1 VHSDIRSTA
10 VVAWSLALFLLT
22 VPALMAASE
31 PPPAP
36 AAPAAA
42 PAASPVV
49 PAAAPTVESFAAAYD
64 RANKLFD
71 DGAGARAR
79 ALLTDLLKR
88 ETPKPTEAET
98 RKARALLDKI
108 EMVLVDR
115 YQSEEA
121 ARKRFEAQTAKR
133 TASEAD
139 EKKDQA
145 DRLAQADRL
154 VKEAEASKQPRK
166 YLEAARIRSRVA
178 AERAVAAY
186 ERAMDLFEQG
196 DYDKAASVFGRLQDW
211 VKLQKGMDVQEDLR
225 PSIGSSREAG
235 IQQYIARIADGK
247 LNRGVG
253 STVLAARTAAAQAE
267 AERQAK
273 YRTGVQNFD
282 QAVAAFD
289 RGQLDKANE
298 LLQAV
303 QAGGVSIGA
312 AKDAQVVAYLK
323 KITDRKQEIE
333 TRRLQAVSQMTNAQG
348 LLQKDEWRAAREL
361 LLKTQR
367 DQELLN
373 PDQRKQLAEL
383 LKQAAAKEDADTA
396 AHGADQATVD
406 AATQYAKEA
415 ARIQKILEQQEESVA
430 KMNLDMAKTE
440 FSAMNLDAAL
450 TDVNESLK
458 HGKLQEAVELRSQI
472 LALQGKG
479 DEMATP
485 YVKNISEEIQRR
497 LTTVKSEMDLAIQR
511 GRNALD
517 DDRYDD
523 AVKQFTL
530 ATEAIDYLRPYYD
543 VSGAET
549 QVQAMLKR
557 AQDGKAEAERKLNQ
571 QKIWDAT
578 KMAEE
583 EDRLNR
589 ARREEQKIA
598 LFNEANSQYAQGKYQ
613 AAIAIAEQIQAMD
626 PEFIPVLDLLDNAR
640 EKLRHQTWRALNAAD
655 QRAKADERIKWRE
668 KLVFPAA
675 VYQYPAKEIWDQINA
690 RGGVVLPSGKAAKTP
705 KELRLEALL
714 KTEIPAIALP
724 GVPLTEAVEI
734 LKAQLPPGVNIVV
747 DPTATANQ
755 EVLIQLELKEVSLN
769 TVLKTMLRPKGLDF
783 IIAGDSINIS
793 TFEGCRTLEARPE
806 NLDLR
811 SYDVQDLLVVL
822 NTSGGSGGSSSGG
835 TTSSNTSS
843 SSGSTNSSSGTT
855 NSSTSGSG
863 GLSDGSQDLL
873 GMIVMFTGQ
882 ENWDTV
888 TILGGSNNNNSNG
901 SNNSGSGSTGGGGL
915 LGGGG
920 QNLLGGGAAGGGAG
934 GGAAPAN
941 GGGGIGRIMFLRN
954 GYLMVNHVDRIHKKI
969 EEILALL
976 RAQTTIL
983 VQVEARLI
991 TYNDR
996 FYKDVGISWTNLPHS
1011 TTGTLG
1017 SDPGPH
1023 IPGAT
1028 WSFSN
1033 WNPASFTAD
1042 PVGATPFS
1050 ISAAFL
1056 NRDHTQMV
1064 ISMAEASS
1072 NATTVSAP
1080 HVTVING
1087 AQQTLELTT
1096 QGSYVSSY
1104 SVQGSIAIPVITQY
1118 DASIVSLSVTP
1129 VVSADRRYVTMQ
1141 VSPQISN
1148 SVLGDP
1154 VPVEIPIASSGA
1166 GGNAATSTAFIFT
1179 PLTTDQSIDSTV
1191 RVPDRGTV
1199 VLGGLSAASESTG
1212 TTGIPIL
1219 SHIPILKRLIER
1231 STVGHDRSHLLFLV
1245 TPTILLPDE
1254 VEP

>member
-1 VHSDIRSTA
+1 VHSDIRRTA

-22 VPALMAASE
+22 APALMSAPETA
-31 PPPAP
+31 PAP
-36 AAPAAA
+36 TAPAAA
-42 PAASPVV
+42 PASP
-49 PAAAPTVESFAAAYD
+49 TIESFAAAYA
-64 RANKLFD
+64 RADKLND
-71 DGAGARAR
+71 EGAGARAR
-79 ALLTDLLKR
+79 EVLTNLLKR
-88 ETPKPTEAET
+88 ETPKLSDAES
-98 RKARALLDKI
+98 RKARALLEDI
-108 EMVLVDR
+108 EMVLVKR
-115 YQSEEA
+115 YEAEEA
-121 ARKRFEAQTAKR
+121 ARKRFEAQAAKR
-133 TASEAD
+133 AAAEAAQ
-139 EKKDQA
+139 KKAQGET
-145 DRLAQADRL
+145 LAQADRL

-166 YLEAARIRSRVA
+166 YLEAARLRSRVA
-178 AERAVAAY
+178 TERAIAAY

-196 DYDKAASVFGRLQDW
+196 DYDKAGVGFTRLQEW
-211 VKLQKGMDVQEDLR
+211 VKLYGGMDVQADLR
-225 PSIGSSREAG
+225 PSIGSAREAG
-235 IQQYIARIADGK
+235 IQKYLARIDDGK

-253 STVLAARTAAAQAE
+253 STVLAARTAEEKKKAD
-267 AERQAK
+267 ERAK
-273 YRTGVQNFD
+273 YLT
-282 QAVAAFD
+282 AVKNYDEAVMAYD
-289 RGQLDKANE
+289 RSQFDKASE
-298 LLQAV
+298 LMLAV
-303 QAGGVSIGA
+303 QGSGVSLGA

-323 KITDRKQEIE
+323 KIADRKQEID
-333 TRRLQAVSQMTNAQG
+333 TRRQQAIAQMTNAQG
-348 LLQKDEWRAAREL
+348 LLQKDEWKPAREL

-367 DQELLN
+367 DQELLS
-373 PDQRKQLAEL
+373 PDQRKLLADL
-383 LKQAAAKEDADTA
+383 LKQAGEKEDEATRLHQADA
-396 AHGADQATVD
+396 ATVA

-415 ARIQKILEQQEESVA
+415 ARIQKILEQQEDAVA
-430 KMNLDMAKTE
+430 RMHLDMAKTE
-440 FSAMNLDAAL
+440 FGAMDLDAAL
-450 TDVNESLK
+450 VDANESLK
-458 HGKLQEAVELRSQI
+458 HGKLPEAIELRNQI

-497 LTTVKSEMDLAIQR
+497 LATVKSEMDLAIQR

-517 DDRYDD
+517 DNRYDD

-543 VSGAET
+543 VSGAEA
-549 QVQAMLKR
+549 QVQGMLKR
-557 AQDGKAEAERKLNQ
+557 AQEGKAEAERKLNQ
-571 QKIWDAT
+571 QNIWNAT

-598 LFNEANSQYAQGKYQ
+598 LFNEANAQYAQGKYQ
-613 AAIAIAEQIQAMD
+613 AALAIAEQIQAMD
-626 PEFIPVLDLLDNAR
+626 PEFIPVLDLMDNAR

-690 RGGVVLPSGKAAKTP
+690 RGGVELPSGKAAKTP
-705 KELRLEALL
+705 KELRLETLL
-714 KTEIPAIALP
+714 RQEIPALALP
-724 GVPLTEAVEI
+724 GVPLQEAVEI
-734 LKAQLPPGVNIVV
+734 LKAQLPPGLNILPDPTITANADVLINLDVKEVNIG
-747 DPTATANQ
+747 TA
-755 EVLIQLELKEVSLN
+755 LKL
-769 TVLKTMLRPKGLDF
+769 MLRPHGLDY
-783 IIAGDSINIS
+783 IIANDSIWIS

-811 SYDVQDLLVVL
+811 EYDVQDLLVVL
-822 NTSGGSGGSSSGG
+822 NTSGGSSG
-835 TTSSNTSS
+835 T
-843 SSGSTNSSSGTT
+843 SSGTSTSTTSDTSSGT
-855 NSSTSGSG
+855 NNNTSGSS
-863 GLSDGSQDLL
+863 GLASGSQDLL
-873 GMIVMFTGQ
+873 GMIVMFTGA
-882 ENWDTV
+882 ENWDNV
-888 TILGGSNNNNSNG
+888 TILGNSGNNNNDT
-901 SNNSGSGSTGGGGL
+901 NSGGTGGTGGGGNL

-920 QNLLGGGAAGGGAG
+920 NLLGGGGGAEGGPGGGGGGAT
-934 GGAAPAN
+934 
-941 GGGGIGRIMFLRN
+941 GGGIGRIMFLRN

-969 EEILALL
+969 EEILAML

-996 FYKDVGISWTNLPHS
+996 FFKDVGVSWTNLPHA

-1017 SDPGPH
+1017 EDPGAH

-1033 WNPASFTAD
+1033 WTPPSFTAD
-1042 PVGATPFS
+1042 PVGAAPFS

-1087 AQQTLELTT
+1087 AQQTLDLTT
-1096 QGSYVSSY
+1096 KGSYVSSY
-1104 SVQGSIAIPVITQY
+1104 SVQGSIAIPVITTY

-1141 VSPQISN
+1141 VSPQITN

-1154 VPVEIPIASSGA
+1154 VAVEIPIASSGA
-1166 GGNAATSTAFIFT
+1166 GGSAATSTAFIFT

-1212 TTGIPIL
+1212 ESGIPIL
-1219 SHIPILKRLIER
+1219 SHIPILKRLISR